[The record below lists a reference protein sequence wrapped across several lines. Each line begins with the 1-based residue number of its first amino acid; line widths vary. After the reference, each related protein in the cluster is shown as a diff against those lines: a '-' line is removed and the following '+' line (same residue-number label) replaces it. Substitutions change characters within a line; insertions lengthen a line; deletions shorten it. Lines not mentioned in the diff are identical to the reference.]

1 MLKCLLFN
9 LPTMPNFE
17 GYNTNSLKAKTE
29 RTTAMYKDARAC
41 VNMFASNANNYAI
54 SARGYIDELVDGKI
68 TVKESEELHFLE
80 AQFKILIFQ
89 YHELCH
95 RYDEVADSSYI
106 KNYLETNTMKISNEF
121 GLGLFDKDRAM
132 IHPETL
138 RDQATYILE
147 HKEDTIPDEDME
159 ESDDWNAIFDALE
172 QAAKAKMAEERGTQ
186 AKAQEAAQNAP
197 GTPQNTPNSTYK
209 KAAGLFGKEKEN
221 QFDFVVSDKT
231 FADVAG
237 LKEVKED
244 LSQIVDFIKRPE
256 VYKQYGAKLPK
267 GTILYGPPGTGKT
280 LLARAVAGEANAN
293 FIALNS
299 TDFTASKWGEVPK
312 MIKEL
317 FETARENTPCI
328 IFIDEI
334 DMLGLNRG
342 ADKANSLAHRESLN
356 AFLCAMDGFNQYEG
370 VTVMAATNRLEDLDP
385 AMMRPGRFD
394 NLFAVPLPSD
404 INEVEEV
411 VQIYM
416 KNKSFEQNVKSRD
429 IAHKLLRQSPA
440 SIESIINE
448 ACLIAIKKNNG
459 VIREQDLNEAYL
471 KKIIKGHVKEN
482 AEVSKEDNEL
492 VAIHESGHALIA
504 VIEGVPV
511 QNVTIMGTT
520 TGAGG
525 LTVMNQQNKN
535 YYKKADYE
543 NQIRISYGGR
553 AAEQI
558 IFGEDMVTTGASAD
572 INNATNLI
580 RSAATYYGFDLC
592 DTKKHAPIVY
602 KEISQDN
609 LEKAANKYYK
619 ETVDMLAKN
628 IDALKAIAEELIACG
643 SITGKR
649 VEAIYTSFQTVD
661 MLME

>member
-17 GYNTNSLKAKTE
+17 AYNINSLKHKTK
-29 RTTAMYKDARAC
+29 RATMMYDDSRSC
-41 VNMFASNANNYAI
+41 INIFASNANSYTI

-80 AQFKILIFQ
+80 SQFKILIFQ
-89 YHELCH
+89 YHELLH
-95 RYDEVADSSYI
+95 RYDNIADSSAI
-106 KNYLETNTMKISNEF
+106 KNYLESNIMKISNEY
-121 GLGLFDKDRAM
+121 GLGLFDPDRAM
-132 IHPETL
+132 VHPETL
-138 RDQATYILE
+138 RVQATYVLE
-147 HKEDTIPDEDME
+147 HKDDIVAEDDEE
-159 ESDDWNAIFDALE
+159 ADDWNAIFEALE
-172 QAAKAKMAEERGTQ
+172 QAAKAKMAEER
-186 AKAQEAAQNAP
+186 AAQTK
-197 GTPQNTPNSTYK
+197 TPETSNKITSTPCNKSL
-209 KAAGLFGKEKEN
+209 GLFNNEKDN
-221 QFDFVVSDKT
+221 QFDFVISDKT

-244 LSQIVDFIKRPE
+244 LSQIVDFIKRPD

-492 VAIHESGHALIA
+492 VAIHEAGHALIA
-504 VIEGVPV
+504 VMEGVPV
-511 QNVTIMGTT
+511 QSVTIMGTT

-535 YYKKADYE
+535 YYKKSDYE

-553 AAEQI
+553 AAEEI
-558 IFGEDMVTTGASAD
+558 AFGEDMVTTGASAD
-572 INNATNLI
+572 INNATNMI

-628 IDALKAIAEELIACG
+628 VDVLKAIAQELIACG

-649 VEAIYTSFQTVD
+649 VAAIYTSFQTVD

>member
-68 TVKESEELHFLE
+68 TIKESDELHFLE
-80 AQFKILIFQ
+80 TQFKIIIFQ
-89 YHELCH
+89 YHELLH
-95 RYDEVADSSYI
+95 RYDEVVDSSYI
-106 KNYLETNTMKISNEF
+106 KGYLETNAAKISNEY
-121 GLGLFDKDRAM
+121 GLGLFDPDRAM

-138 RDQATYILE
+138 RAQATYVLE
-147 HKEDTIPDEDME
+147 HKEDAIPDEDME
-159 ESDDWNAIFDALE
+159 EGDDWNAIFDALE
-172 QAAKAKMAEERGTQ
+172 KAAKAKMAEEKAAQ
-186 AKAQEAAQNAP
+186 AKTQQTAQN
-197 GTPQNTPNSTYK
+197 NTTTSAYK
-209 KAAGLFGKEKEN
+209 KAAGLFNNEKDN
-221 QFDFVVSDKT
+221 QFDFVVSAKT

-244 LSQIVDFIKRPE
+244 LAQIVDFIKRPD
-256 VYKQYGAKLPK
+256 VYKQFGAKLPK

-385 AMMRPGRFD
+385 AMTRPGRFD
-394 NLFAVPLPSD
+394 NLFAVNLPSD

-411 VQIYM
+411 VKIYM
-416 KNKSFEQNVKSRD
+416 KNKRFDENVNSRD

-440 SIESIINE
+440 SIEGIINE

-459 VIREQDLNEAYL
+459 IIREQDLNEAYL
-471 KKIIKGHVKEN
+471 KKIMKGHVKEN
-482 AEVSKEDNEL
+482 VEVPEEDSLL
-492 VAIHESGHALIA
+492 VAYHEAGHALVA

-511 QNVTIMGTT
+511 QSVTIMPTT

-525 LTVMNQQNKN
+525 VTVMNQQNKN
-535 YYKKADYE
+535 YYRKSDYE

-553 AAEQI
+553 ASEEV
-558 IFGEDMVTTGASAD
+558 IFGEDLVTTGASAD
-572 INNATNLI
+572 IHNATNMI

-592 DTKKHAPIVY
+592 DTKKHAPLVY
-602 KEISQDN
+602 KEISQEN

-619 ETVDMLAKN
+619 ETVELLAQN
-628 IDALKAIAEELIACG
+628 VDALKAIAQELIENG
-643 SITGKR
+643 TITGKR
-649 VEAIYTSFQTVD
+649 VAAIYTSFQTVD
-661 MLME
+661 MLMG

>member
-1 MLKCLLFN
+1 MITMLKCLLFN

-89 YHELCH
+89 YHELIH

-106 KNYLETNTMKISNEF
+106 KNYLETNTMKISNEY
-121 GLGLFDKDRAM
+121 GLGLFDPDRAM

-138 RDQATYILE
+138 RAQATYVLE
-147 HKEDTIPDEDME
+147 HKEDAIPDEDME
-159 ESDDWNAIFDALE
+159 EGDDWNAIFDALE
-172 QAAKAKMAEERGTQ
+172 KAAKAKMAEE
-186 AKAQEAAQNAP
+186 KAAQTKTQQTA
-197 GTPQNTPNSTYK
+197 QNNTTTSAYK
-209 KAAGLFGKEKEN
+209 KAAGLFNNEKDN

-244 LSQIVDFIKRPE
+244 LAQIVDFIKRPD
-256 VYKQYGAKLPK
+256 VYKQFGAKLPK

-385 AMMRPGRFD
+385 AMTRPGRFD
-394 NLFAVPLPSD
+394 NLFAVNLPSD

-411 VQIYM
+411 VKIYM
-416 KNKSFEQNVKSRD
+416 KNKRFDENVNSRD

-440 SIESIINE
+440 SIEGIINE

-459 VIREQDLNEAYL
+459 IIREQDLNEAYL
-471 KKIIKGHVKEN
+471 KKIMKGHVKEN
-482 AEVSKEDNEL
+482 VEVPEEDSLL
-492 VAIHESGHALIA
+492 VAYHEAGHALVA

-511 QNVTIMGTT
+511 QSVTIMPTT

-525 LTVMNQQNKN
+525 VTVMNQQNKN
-535 YYKKADYE
+535 YYRKSDYE

-553 AAEQI
+553 ASEEV
-558 IFGEDMVTTGASAD
+558 IFGEDLVTTGASAD
-572 INNATNLI
+572 IHNATNMI

-592 DTKKHAPIVY
+592 DTKKHAPLVY
-602 KEISQDN
+602 KEISQEN

-619 ETVDMLAKN
+619 ETVELLAQN
-628 IDALKAIAEELIACG
+628 VDALKAIAQELIENG
-643 SITGKR
+643 TITGKR
-649 VEAIYTSFQTVD
+649 VAAIYTSFQTVD

>member
-89 YHELCH
+89 YHELIH

-106 KNYLETNTMKISNEF
+106 KNYLETNTMKISNEY
-121 GLGLFDKDRAM
+121 GLGLFDPDRAM

-138 RDQATYILE
+138 RAQATYVLE
-147 HKEDTIPDEDME
+147 HKEDAIPDEDME
-159 ESDDWNAIFDALE
+159 EGDDWNAIFDALE
-172 QAAKAKMAEERGTQ
+172 KAAKAKMAEEKATQ
-186 AKAQEAAQNAP
+186 TKTQQTAQN
-197 GTPQNTPNSTYK
+197 NTTTSAYK
-209 KAAGLFGKEKEN
+209 KAAGLFNNEKDN

-244 LSQIVDFIKRPE
+244 LAQIVDFIKRPD
-256 VYKQYGAKLPK
+256 VYKQFGAKLPK

-342 ADKANSLAHRESLN
+342 ADKANSLAHREGLN

-385 AMMRPGRFD
+385 AMTRPGRFD
-394 NLFAVPLPSD
+394 NLFAVNLPSD

-411 VQIYM
+411 VKIYM
-416 KNKSFEQNVKSRD
+416 KNKRFDENVNSRD

-440 SIESIINE
+440 SIEGIINE

-459 VIREQDLNEAYL
+459 IIREQDLNEAYL
-471 KKIIKGHVKEN
+471 KKIMKGHVKEN
-482 AEVSKEDNEL
+482 VEVPEEDSLL
-492 VAIHESGHALIA
+492 VAYHEAGHALVA

-511 QNVTIMGTT
+511 QSVTIMPTT

-525 LTVMNQQNKN
+525 VTVMNQQNKN
-535 YYKKADYE
+535 YYRKSDYE

-553 AAEQI
+553 ASEEV
-558 IFGEDMVTTGASAD
+558 IFGEDLVTTGASAD
-572 INNATNLI
+572 IQNATNMI
-580 RSAATYYGFDLC
+580 RNAATYYGFDLC
-592 DTKKHAPIVY
+592 DTKKHAPLVY
-602 KEISQDN
+602 KEISQEN

-619 ETVDMLAKN
+619 ETVELLAQN
-628 IDALKAIAEELIACG
+628 VDALKAIAQELIENG
-643 SITGKR
+643 TITGKR
-649 VEAIYTSFQTVD
+649 VAAIYTSFQTVD
-661 MLME
+661 MLMG

>member
-1 MLKCLLFN
+1 MITMLKCLLFN

-17 GYNTNSLKAKTE
+17 GYNTDSLKAKTE

-89 YHELCH
+89 YHELSH

-106 KNYLETNTMKISNEF
+106 KNYLETNTMKISNEY
-121 GLGLFDKDRAM
+121 GLGLFDPDRAM

-138 RDQATYILE
+138 RAQATYVLE
-147 HKEDTIPDEDME
+147 HKEDAIPDEDME
-159 ESDDWNAIFDALE
+159 EGDDWNAIFDALE
-172 QAAKAKMAEERGTQ
+172 KAAKAKMAEE
-186 AKAQEAAQNAP
+186 KAAQTKTQQTA
-197 GTPQNTPNSTYK
+197 QNNTTTSAYK
-209 KAAGLFGKEKEN
+209 KAAGLFNNEKDN

-244 LSQIVDFIKRPE
+244 LAQIVDFIKRPD
-256 VYKQYGAKLPK
+256 VYKQFGAKLPK

-385 AMMRPGRFD
+385 AMTRPGRFD
-394 NLFAVPLPSD
+394 NLFAVNLPSD

-411 VQIYM
+411 VKIYM
-416 KNKSFEQNVKSRD
+416 KNKRFDENVNSRD

-440 SIESIINE
+440 SIEGIINE

-459 VIREQDLNEAYL
+459 IIREQDLNEAYL
-471 KKIIKGHVKEN
+471 KKIMKGHVKEN
-482 AEVSKEDNEL
+482 VEVPEEDSLL
-492 VAIHESGHALIA
+492 VAYHEAGHALVA

-511 QNVTIMGTT
+511 QSVTIMPTT

-525 LTVMNQQNKN
+525 LTVMGQQMKN
-535 YYKKADYE
+535 YYKKSDYE
-543 NQIRISYGGR
+543 NSIRVSYGGR
-553 AAEQI
+553 AAEEV
-558 IFGEDMVTTGASAD
+558 IFGEDLVTTGASAD
-572 INNATNLI
+572 INNATNMI

-592 DTKKHAPIVY
+592 DTKKHAPLVY
-602 KEISQDN
+602 KEISQEN

-619 ETVDMLAKN
+619 ETVELLAQN
-628 IDALKAIAEELIACG
+628 VDALKAIAQELIENG
-643 SITGKR
+643 TITGKR
-649 VEAIYTSFQTVD
+649 VAAIYTSFQTVD
-661 MLME
+661 MLMG

>member
-89 YHELCH
+89 YHELIH

-106 KNYLETNTMKISNEF
+106 KNYLETNTMKISNEY
-121 GLGLFDKDRAM
+121 GLGLFDPDRAM

-138 RDQATYILE
+138 RAQATYVLE
-147 HKEDTIPDEDME
+147 HKEDAIPDEDME
-159 ESDDWNAIFDALE
+159 EGDDWNAIFDALE
-172 QAAKAKMAEERGTQ
+172 KAAKAKMAEE
-186 AKAQEAAQNAP
+186 KAAQTKTQQTA
-197 GTPQNTPNSTYK
+197 QNNTTTSAYK
-209 KAAGLFGKEKEN
+209 KAAGLFNNEKDN

-244 LSQIVDFIKRPE
+244 LAQIVDFIKRPD
-256 VYKQYGAKLPK
+256 VYKQFGAKLPK

-385 AMMRPGRFD
+385 AMTRPGRFD
-394 NLFAVPLPSD
+394 NLFAVNLPSD

-411 VQIYM
+411 VKIYM
-416 KNKSFEQNVKSRD
+416 KNKRFDENVNSRD

-440 SIESIINE
+440 SIEGIINE

-459 VIREQDLNEAYL
+459 IIREQDLNEAYL
-471 KKIIKGHVKEN
+471 KKIMKGHVKEN
-482 AEVSKEDNEL
+482 VEVPEEDSLL
-492 VAIHESGHALIA
+492 VAYHEAGHALVA

-511 QNVTIMGTT
+511 QSVTIMPTT

-525 LTVMNQQNKN
+525 VTVMNQQNKN
-535 YYKKADYE
+535 YYRKSDYE

-553 AAEQI
+553 ASEEV
-558 IFGEDMVTTGASAD
+558 IFGEDLVTTGASAD
-572 INNATNLI
+572 IQNATNMI
-580 RSAATYYGFDLC
+580 RNAATYYGFDLC
-592 DTKKHAPIVY
+592 DTKKHAPLVY
-602 KEISQDN
+602 KEISQEN

-619 ETVDMLAKN
+619 ETVELLAQN
-628 IDALKAIAEELIACG
+628 VDALKAIAQELIENG
-643 SITGKR
+643 TITGKR
-649 VEAIYTSFQTVD
+649 VAAIYTSFQTVD
-661 MLME
+661 MLMG